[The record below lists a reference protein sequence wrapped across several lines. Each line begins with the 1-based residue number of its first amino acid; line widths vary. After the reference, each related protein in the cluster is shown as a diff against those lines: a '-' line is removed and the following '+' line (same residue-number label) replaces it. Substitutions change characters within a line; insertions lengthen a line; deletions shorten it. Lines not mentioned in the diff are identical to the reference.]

1 DGLTVAVRQ
10 PHATYDGRLH
20 VLVFG
25 ALRPLALAAAFGCAA
40 WASECA
46 GRSAALSR
54 TPAPTGATAKACA
67 GRRTAAARA
76 AATVVPTATPAGA
89 SACRRAGATTT
100 WAGTPAAGT
109 GPTGGHAAAGPGRHV
124 AGRRTGARSARTRC
138 AGPGGLRA
146 RNRPFD
152 RLGAGER
159 VVADARRARRG
170 LGRGTGPWGAGS

>member
-40 WASECA
+40 WASECT

-54 TPAPTGATAKACA
+54 APAPTGATAKACA
-67 GRRTAAARA
+67 GRCAPAARA
-76 AATVVPTATPAGA
+76 AATVVPTATAAGA

-100 WAGTPAAGT
+100 WAWPPAA
-109 GPTGGHAAAGPGRHV
+109 
-124 AGRRTGARSARTRC
+124 
-138 AGPGGLRA
+138 
-146 RNRPFD
+146 
-152 RLGAGER
+152 
-159 VVADARRARRG
+159 
-170 LGRGTGPWGAGS
+170 WAGSTAGH